1 MKLSNERKLVV
12 FTYLLE
18 KGSKPI
24 RDIQAELEIS
34 EDEDFQFDEILNDL
48 MEEGSVTLKSA
59 GSEMENM
66 EIPDWEITETGR
78 IQMKELAL
86 DKYEEINRI
95 PYIIRAI
102 ILVVAILAFM
112 MIFPRMFRRF

>member
-18 KGSKPI
+18 KGSKPV
-24 RDIQAELEIS
+24 RDIQAEFEIS
-34 EDEDFQFDEILNDL
+34 EDEDFQFEETLNDL
-48 MEEGSVTLKSA
+48 IEEGSITPISSRNKT
-59 GSEMENM
+59 ENM
-66 EIPDWEITETGR
+66 EIPDWEITESGR
-78 IQMKELAL
+78 IKMKELAL